1 MGKLKQQYNLSNLL
15 TVDDLIRFLSQITDE
30 YATVVNGQLQ
40 FDQNLKT
47 STVDV
52 RFTAANTQ
60 VSVPHG
66 LARVPTGYI
75 QAKSNVAA
83 RIYDGGS
90 TNTDSVL
97 YLKSDAIA
105 NVKVIVF

>member
-1 MGKLKQQYNLSNLL
+1 
-15 TVDDLIRFLSQITDE
+15 
-30 YATVVNGQLQ
+30 LQ

-52 RFTAANTQ
+52 SFTAANTQ
-60 VSVPHG
+60 VPINHG
-66 LARVPTGYI
+66 LGRVPTGYI

-83 RIYDGGS
+83 RVYDGGS
-90 TNTDSVL
+90 ANTDSVL

-105 NVKVIVF
+105 NVKVIVFWGDINGRYKDADNSNKNSCPDVHS

>member
-1 MGKLKQQYNLSNLL
+1 MGKLKTQFNLSSLKTTDEL
-15 TVDDLIRFLSQITDE
+15 VRFLSQMTDE
-30 YATVVNGQLQ
+30 IYQVVNGQLQ

-52 RFTAANTQ
+52 SFTAANTQ
-60 VSVPHG
+60 VPINHG
-66 LARVPTGYI
+66 LGRVPTGYI

-83 RIYDGGS
+83 RVYDGGS
-90 TNTDSVL
+90 ANTDSVL